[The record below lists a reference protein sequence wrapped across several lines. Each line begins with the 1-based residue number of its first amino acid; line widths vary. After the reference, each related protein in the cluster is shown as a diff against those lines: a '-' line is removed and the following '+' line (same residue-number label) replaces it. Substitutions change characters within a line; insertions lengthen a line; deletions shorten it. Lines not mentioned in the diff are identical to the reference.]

1 MSGIIGLDAAAAPL
15 AASDG
20 TANTELVK
28 DGDTNS
34 FMADVIEAS
43 HSTPVLVDFWASWC
57 GPCRTLGPII
67 EDVVTSKAGAVKLV
81 KIDSDANQQ
90 LSAQMGVRSLPTVIA
105 FVGGQPV
112 DGFMGALPSAQV
124 TAFVD
129 KVLSEH
135 SDKLTGGSDAGVPD
149 LSELLGQA
157 AEAMAS
163 GDVQSAGA
171 MYSQA
176 FNADPSNLEALAGL
190 GKALLAAGQADAA
203 KELLDSLEDDA
214 KADPQIAS
222 LATMVKLAD
231 EAADSV
237 AKLAEHQAA
246 VDADD
251 SNLDAKYHLAVALFG
266 AGQRDAGLD
275 QLLAIIKQERTW
287 NDDAA
292 RKKLLEYMEA
302 FGAKDPFTIHARK
315 ALSAVL
321 FS

>member
-1 MSGIIGLDAAAAPL
+1 M
-15 AASDG
+15 
-20 TANTELVK
+20 
-28 DGDTNS
+28 
-34 FMADVIEAS
+34 
-43 HSTPVLVDFWASWC
+43 
-57 GPCRTLGPII
+57 
-67 EDVVTSKAGAVKLV
+67 VTSKAGAVKLV

-135 SDKLTGGSDAGVPD
+135 SDKLSGGGDAGVPD

-163 GDVQSAGA
+163 GDVQGAGA

-237 AKLAEHQAA
+237 AKLAEYQAA

-275 QLLAIIKQERTW
+275 QLLPSSNRNAPGTMTQHAKSCWNIWKPLAPRTHSRSTPGKRCQPYCFP
-287 NDDAA
+287 NQGAA
-292 RKKLLEYMEA
+292 AAMSGPHRS
-302 FGAKDPFTIHARK
+302 
-315 ALSAVL
+315 SAAAHRR
-321 FS
+321 

>member
-1 MSGIIGLDAAAAPL
+1 MSGIIGLDATAAPS
-15 AASDG
+15 AVSDG
-20 TANTELVK
+20 TPSGELIK

-67 EDVVTSKAGAVKLV
+67 EDVVTAKAGTVKLV

-135 SDKLTGGSDAGVPD
+135 SDKLTAGPETGAPD
-149 LSELLGQA
+149 LSELLSQA
-157 AEAMAS
+157 AEAMAT
-163 GDVQSAGA
+163 GDIQTAGA
-171 MYSQA
+171 LYSQA

-203 KELLDSLEDDA
+203 KELLDSLEDEA

-237 AKLAEHQAA
+237 AKLSEYQSA
-246 VDADD
+246 VDADGND
-251 SNLDAKYHLAVALFG
+251 LDAKFHLAVALFG

-275 QLLAIIKQERTW
+275 QLLAIIKQDRTW
-287 NDDAA
+287 NNDAA

-302 FGAKDPFTIHARK
+302 FGAKDPFTIQARK

-321 FS
+321 FA